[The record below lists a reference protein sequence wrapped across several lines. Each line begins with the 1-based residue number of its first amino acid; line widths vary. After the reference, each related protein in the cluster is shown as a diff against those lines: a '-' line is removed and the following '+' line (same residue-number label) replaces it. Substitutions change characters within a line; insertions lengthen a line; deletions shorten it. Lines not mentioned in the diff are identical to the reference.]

1 MITYDIRCV
10 NYRLKSTGVFM
21 AAIAAWYDNFDK
33 NYLSINLNE
42 YENIGMNLPIV
53 KLLLGVAVAFI
64 VAIIIINYS
73 KSNLYLMVK
82 QLMRHG
88 AMSEDSAKTLGEI
101 RLGDNRGIKRAL
113 AGSSQMRS
121 IVATAGEEKM
131 SYEEYLMKRK
141 ALREAKRAEQ
151 KGGFF
156 KRLWAAIV
164 GFFYTKDELLL
175 SEIDFSTARF
185 YIKEE
190 GKDRA
195 SKIYNSSEITLI
207 RTVFTCIF
215 VALFFVG
222 LMFAMPEILSWINS
236 ILA

>member
-1 MITYDIRCV
+1 
-10 NYRLKSTGVFM
+10 M

-53 KLLLGVAVAFI
+53 KLLLVVAVAFI

-88 AMSEDSAKTLGEI
+88 ALGEDSAKTLGE
-101 RLGDNRGIKRAL
+101 LKLSDNRGIKRAL
-113 AGSSQMRS
+113 AFSSQMRS
-121 IVATAGEEKM
+121 IVSTVGEEKM
-131 SYEEYLMKRK
+131 SYEEYLEKKK
-141 ALREAKRAEQ
+141 ALREAKRAEN

-156 KRLWAAIV
+156 KRLWAAAV
-164 GFFYTKDELLL
+164 GFFYTRDEILFA
-175 SEIDFSTARF
+175 EIDFSAARF

-190 GKDRA
+190 GKNRA
-195 SKIYNSSEITLI
+195 SKIYNSNDITPI
-207 RTVFTCIF
+207 RTAFTCVF
-215 VALFFVG
+215 VALFFIG
-222 LMFAMPEILSWINS
+222 LMFAMPEVLNWINS
-236 ILA
+236 LLA

>member
-1 MITYDIRCV
+1 
-10 NYRLKSTGVFM
+10 M

-53 KLLLGVAVAFI
+53 KLLLVVAVAFI

-88 AMSEDSAKTLGEI
+88 ALGEDSAKTLGE
-101 RLGDNRGIKRAL
+101 LKLSDKRGIKRAL
-113 AGSSQMRS
+113 ALSSQMRS
-121 IVATAGEEKM
+121 IVSTVGEEKM
-131 SYEEYLMKRK
+131 SYEEYLEKKK
-141 ALREAKRAEQ
+141 ALQEAKRAEN

-156 KRLWAAIV
+156 KRLWAAVV
-164 GFFYTKDELLL
+164 GFFYTRDEILFA
-175 SEIDFSTARF
+175 EIDFSAARF

-190 GKDRA
+190 GKNRA
-195 SKIYNSSEITLI
+195 SKIYNSNDITPI
-207 RTVFTCIF
+207 RTAFTCVL
-215 VALFFVG
+215 VALFFIG
-222 LMFAMPEILSWINS
+222 LMFAMPEVLNWINS
-236 ILA
+236 LLA

>member
-1 MITYDIRCV
+1 
-10 NYRLKSTGVFM
+10 M
-21 AAIAAWYDNFDK
+21 AALAAWYDNFDK

-53 KLLLGVAVAFI
+53 KLLLAIAVAFI
-64 VAIIIINYS
+64 LAIIIINYS

-88 AMSEDSAKTLGEI
+88 ALGEDGAKTLSEL
-101 RLGDNRGIKRAL
+101 RLSESRGIKRAL

-121 IVATAGEEKM
+121 IVAIAGEEKM
-131 SYEEYLMKRK
+131 SYEEYLEKKRM
-141 ALREAKRAEQ
+141 LREAKRAEE

-156 KRLWAAIV
+156 KRVWSAVV
-164 GFFYTKDELLL
+164 GFFYTRDEILFA
-175 SEIDFSTARF
+175 EIDFSAARF

-190 GKDRA
+190 GKNRA
-195 SKIYNSSEITLI
+195 SRIYNSSEITPM
-207 RTVFTCIF
+207 RTAFTCVFI
-215 VALFFVG
+215 ALFFVG
-222 LMFAMPEILSWINS
+222 LMFAMPEILNWVNS

>member
-1 MITYDIRCV
+1 
-10 NYRLKSTGVFM
+10 M

-53 KLLLGVAVAFI
+53 KLLLVVAVAFI

-88 AMSEDSAKTLGEI
+88 ALGEDSAKTLGE
-101 RLGDNRGIKRAL
+101 LKLSDKRGIKRAL
-113 AGSSQMRS
+113 AFSSQMRS
-121 IVATAGEEKM
+121 IVATVGEEKM
-131 SYEEYLMKRK
+131 SYEEYLEKKK
-141 ALREAKRAEQ
+141 ALREAKRAEN

-156 KRLWAAIV
+156 KRLWAAAV
-164 GFFYTKDELLL
+164 GFFYTRDEILFA
-175 SEIDFSTARF
+175 EIDFSAARF

-190 GKDRA
+190 GKNRA
-195 SKIYNSSEITLI
+195 SKIYNSNDITPI
-207 RTVFTCIF
+207 RTAFTCVL
-215 VALFFVG
+215 VALFFIG
-222 LMFAMPEILSWINS
+222 LMFAMPEVLNWINS
-236 ILA
+236 LLA

>member
-1 MITYDIRCV
+1 
-10 NYRLKSTGVFM
+10 M

-53 KLLLGVAVAFI
+53 KLLLVVAVAFI

-88 AMSEDSAKTLGEI
+88 ALGEDSAKTLGE
-101 RLGDNRGIKRAL
+101 LKLSDKRGIKRAL
-113 AGSSQMRS
+113 AFSSQMRS
-121 IVATAGEEKM
+121 IVATVGEEKM
-131 SYEEYLMKRK
+131 SYEEYLEKKK
-141 ALREAKRAEQ
+141 ALREAKREEN

-156 KRLWAAIV
+156 KRLWAAAV
-164 GFFYTKDELLL
+164 GFFYTRDEILFA
-175 SEIDFSTARF
+175 EIDFSAARF

-190 GKDRA
+190 GKNRA
-195 SKIYNSSEITLI
+195 SKIYNSNDITPI
-207 RTVFTCIF
+207 RTAFTCVF
-215 VALFFVG
+215 VALFFIG
-222 LMFAMPEILSWINS
+222 LMFAMPEVLNWINS
-236 ILA
+236 LLA

>member
-1 MITYDIRCV
+1 
-10 NYRLKSTGVFM
+10 M

-53 KLLLGVAVAFI
+53 KLLLVVAVAFI

-88 AMSEDSAKTLGEI
+88 ALGEDSAKTLGE
-101 RLGDNRGIKRAL
+101 LKLTDNRGIKRAL
-113 AGSSQMRS
+113 AHSSQMRS
-121 IVATAGEEKM
+121 IVSTVGEEKM
-131 SYEEYLMKRK
+131 SYEEYLEKKK
-141 ALREAKRAEQ
+141 ALREAKRAEN

-156 KRLWAAIV
+156 KRLWAAVV
-164 GFFYTKDELLL
+164 GFFYTRDEILFA
-175 SEIDFSTARF
+175 EIDFSAARF

-190 GKDRA
+190 GKNRA
-195 SKIYNSSEITLI
+195 SKIYNSNDITPI
-207 RTVFTCIF
+207 RTAFTCVF
-215 VALFFVG
+215 VALFFIG
-222 LMFAMPEILSWINS
+222 LMFAMPEVLNWINS
-236 ILA
+236 LLA